1 MGDTSLIRT
10 ALLIA
15 LIAAF
20 GFVAAGQA
28 PAAESAAGACES
40 APGSTPS
47 YGSPTISFP
56 PP

>member
-40 APGSTPS
+40 APGNASS
-47 YGSPTISFP
+47 YGSPTINFP

>member
-10 ALLIA
+10 ALLAA

-20 GFVAAGQA
+20 GLVAAGRA
-28 PAAESAAGACES
+28 PAAESPAVACES
-40 APGSTPS
+40 ASWNFCGNAA
-47 YGSPTISFP
+47 ISFP

>member
-10 ALLIA
+10 VLLAA

-20 GFVAAGQA
+20 GLVAAGRA
-28 PAAESAAGACES
+28 PAAESPAVACGCASWTFCGNAA
-40 APGSTPS
+40 
-47 YGSPTISFP
+47 ISFP

>member
-10 ALLIA
+10 ALLAA

-20 GFVAAGQA
+20 GLVAAGRA
-28 PAAESAAGACES
+28 PQSPAVACAS
-40 APGSTPS
+40 APWTSCGNAA
-47 YGSPTISFP
+47 ISFP

>member
-10 ALLIA
+10 ALLVA

-20 GFVAAGQA
+20 GFVAAGRA
-28 PAAESAAGACES
+28 PAESPAVACES
-40 APGSTPS
+40 APWTSCGNAA
-47 YGSPTISFP
+47 ISFP